1 MSIFGKQKSAGSR
14 TSVTMRPTAPELRR
28 PHHAPSTSPEQA
40 LQRIHAAADQ
50 ARAEIASLV
59 QEEHEAMEETIA
71 AACDDAEQRLRGAT
85 EQRIDNEL
93 KRVEEAEVEMRTKL
107 QKVVRSEVA
116 AELDKRG
123 AARKPAEPK
132 SS

>member
-1 MSIFGKQKSAGSR
+1 MSIFGKQKSAGARPSM
-14 TSVTMRPTAPELRR
+14 TMRPTAPESRR
-28 PHHAPSTSPEQA
+28 PHHPPSTSPEQA
-40 LQRIHAAADQ
+40 LQRIHVAADQ

-59 QEEHEAMEETIA
+59 REEHEAMEETIA

-107 QKVVRSEVA
+107 QEIVRSEVA

-123 AARKPAEPK
+123 GARKPK
-132 SS
+132 SA